1 MVQKDLLCSLGEII
15 FKILRCTFMIVFH
28 CRWLVETLS
37 SEGDSVLDVGGL
49 GRACQELKR
58 YYMGIENDM
67 EVAKACLGDF
77 SLGRDDM

>member
-1 MVQKDLLCSLGEII
+1 ME
-15 FKILRCTFMIVFH
+15 TF
-28 CRWLVETLS
+28 S
-37 SEGDSVLDVGGL
+37 SEGDSVLDVFAGCGGL

-58 YYMGIENDM
+58 HYMGIENDM